1 MGKIV
6 FDGWIEIICG
16 PMFSGKTEEL
26 IKKLDKV
33 KYSKEKFIVFKPVID
48 TRSKN
53 AIVSRHNKIIPAI
66 EVQNSYEILDYMNN
80 YQDQNYKVIAIDE
93 VQFMDKNIV
102 NVVANLAKQGYHLI
116 LAGLDK
122 NFKAEPFGSM
132 PELLAIA
139 DNVQKLIALCNVCG
153 SQATFT
159 YRTSNN
165 DSEVLVGDGENYE
178 ARCYEHFS
186 YKHND

>member
-1 MGKIV
+1 
-6 FDGWIEIICG
+6 
-16 PMFSGKTEEL
+16 
-26 IKKLDKV
+26 
-33 KYSKEKFIVFKPVID
+33 
-48 TRSKN
+48 
-53 AIVSRHNKIIPAI
+53 
-66 EVQNSYEILDYMNN
+66 
-80 YQDQNYKVIAIDE
+80 
-93 VQFMDKNIV
+93 MDKNIV

-159 YRTSNN
+159 YRISNN
-165 DSEVLVGDGENYE
+165 DSEVLVGDSENYE